1 MDDRLTK
8 LKDLESRLLV
18 AMDDADNKTLAALAR
33 QYRETIREIE
43 ELERSTD
50 TDDEIGDI
58 LRQREADGEPGA
70 VRPNR
75 SAL

>member
-1 MDDRLTK
+1 MDRLEK
-8 LKDLESRLLV
+8 LRELEARLLA
-18 AMDDADNKTLAALAR
+18 AMDEADNKTLAALAR

-43 ELERSTD
+43 ELERGTD

-58 LRQREADGEPGA
+58 LQQRAADGEPGA

-75 SAL
+75 AAV

>member
-1 MDDRLTK
+1 MEDRLTK

-18 AMDDADNKTLAALAR
+18 AMDGADNKTLAALAR

-58 LRQREADGEPGA
+58 LRRRAADGEPGA

-75 SAL
+75 SGV